1 MTRVHPPK
9 ISLRRSARQLAT
21 VAVASVLSFAGLA
34 ATADH
39 GADAAPRTKSTVIAD
54 AAGQAVAA
62 LDRWQQ
68 TSRPI
73 DYVRFVQH
81 RDQAASL
88 TERDVELERGSL
100 RDEWA
105 GVSVAKQHAV
115 LSAISQLGVP
125 YEYLASEP
133 GVGFDCSG
141 LTIWAFGSAGV
152 ELPRVSRDQ
161 INDATA
167 IERDDAEA
175 GDLVYYPGH
184 ISIYL
189 GASTMI
195 HSPNTGS
202 HVEIAGLPDKSLR
215 FGDAEAAQLGAAA
228 DGGSLVDGSLAVTE

>member
-1 MTRVHPPK
+1 MTRTSPSK
-9 ISLRRSARQLAT
+9 MSTQRRAQRLAV
-21 VAVASVLSFAGLA
+21 VALASVLSFAGLA
-34 ATADH
+34 ATSDD
-39 GADAAPRTKSTVIAD
+39 GADAAPRTKSTLIAD
-54 AAGQAVAA
+54 AATQAVAA
-62 LDRWQQ
+62 LERWQQ
-68 TSRPI
+68 TSHPI

-81 RDQAASL
+81 RDHAAWMA
-88 TERDVELERGSL
+88 ERDVELERGAL
-100 RDEWA
+100 RAAWA
-105 GVSVAKQHAV
+105 SVSVAKQHAV

-152 ELPRVSRDQ
+152 EIPRVSRDQ

-167 IERDDAEA
+167 TERDDAEA

-195 HSPNTGS
+195 HSPNSGS

-215 FGDAEAAQLGAAA
+215 FGDAEEAQLSIGA
-228 DGGSLVDGSLAVTE
+228 DVVSLVDRALAVTK